1 MNDATRAA
9 IQDETLALARELIGR
24 RSVTPDD
31 GGCLELIASRVVAAG
46 FGCKRIDREGVSNL
60 WARHGTTGPLVCFAG
75 HVDVVPPGPF
85 EQWTADPFTPSEREG
100 FLFGR
105 GAADMKTSVAAMVT
119 AAERLA
125 HVRRGRGSIALLLT
139 SDEEGDAVHGTAA
152 VVDLLRARDLSLDA
166 CIVGEPTSTVRF
178 GDTIKNG
185 RRGSLNG
192 TLTVKGVQCHIA
204 YPERGRNPIHDAVPA
219 LAELAA
225 IEWDRGNEYFQP
237 TSFQVSNIHAGTGA
251 NNVIPGEL
259 ALLFNFR
266 FSPESSV
273 EELKARVH
281 RVLDAHR
288 LQYQLSWSVTAQPFM
303 TAPGPLTDALIAAV
317 RAETGCVPE
326 LSTSGGTSDGRF
338 LATIAREVVEFGPL
352 NDSIHKIDERVLIAD
367 AQALS
372 RIYERVLERLFDVA

>member
-1 MNDATRAA
+1 MSDATRAA
-9 IQDETLALARELIGR
+9 IQDETLALARQMIAR
-24 RSVTPDD
+24 RSITPDD
-31 GGCLELIASRVVAAG
+31 GGCLELIASRLASAG

-60 WARHGTTGPLVCFAG
+60 WARYGTTGRLVCFAG

-85 EQWTADPFTPSEREG
+85 EQWTTDPFTPAERDG

-125 HVRRGRGSIALLLT
+125 GVGRARGSIALLLT
-139 SDEEGDAVHGTAA
+139 SDEEGDAIHGTAA
-152 VVDLLRARDLSLDA
+152 VVDLLRARDVSVDA
-166 CIVGEPTSTVRF
+166 CIVGEPTSSVRF

-192 TLTVKGVQCHIA
+192 TLVVKGVQCHIA

-225 IEWDRGNEYFQP
+225 AEWDRGNEYFQP
-237 TSFQVSNIHAGTGA
+237 TSFQLSNIHAGTGA
-251 NNVIPGEL
+251 NNVIPGEM

-273 EELKARVH
+273 EDLKARVH
-281 RVLDAHR
+281 RVLDAHG
-288 LQYQLSWSVTAQPFM
+288 LQYQLVWSVTAQPFM
-303 TAPGPLTDALIAAV
+303 TARGPLTDALSAAV
-317 RAETGCVPE
+317 RAETGCAPE

-352 NDSIHKIDERVLIAD
+352 NDSIHKIDECVRIAD
-367 AQALS
+367 IGPLS
-372 RIYERVLERLFDVA
+372 VVYERTAATFFETM

>member
-1 MNDATRAA
+1 MSDPTRAA
-9 IQDETLALARELIGR
+9 IQDETLALARQLIAR

-31 GGCLELIASRVVAAG
+31 GGCLELIASRLAPAG

-60 WARHGTTGPLVCFAG
+60 WARYGTTGPLVCFAG

-85 EQWTADPFTPSEREG
+85 DQWTTDPFTPAERDG
-100 FLFGR
+100 HLFGR

-125 HVRRGRGSIALLLT
+125 HVQRARGSIALLFT

-152 VVDLLRARDLSLDA
+152 VADMLRARGVSLDA
-166 CIVGEPTSTVRF
+166 CIVGEPTSAVRF

-225 IEWDRGNEYFQP
+225 AEWDRGNDYFQP

-273 EELKARVH
+273 EDLKARVY
-281 RVLDAHR
+281 RVLDAHG
-288 LQYQLSWSVTAQPFM
+288 LHYQLSWSVTAQPFM
-303 TAPGPLTDALIAAV
+303 TARGPLTDALSAAV
-317 RAETGCVPE
+317 RTETGCTPE
-326 LSTSGGTSDGRF
+326 LSTTGGTSDGRF
-338 LATIAREVVEFGPL
+338 LATIASEVVEFGPL
-352 NDSIHKIDERVLIAD
+352 NDSIHKIDERVRIAD
-367 AQALS
+367 IGPLS
-372 RIYERVLERLFDVA
+372 VVYERTAATLLDV

>member
-1 MNDATRAA
+1 MSDATRAA
-9 IQDETLALARELIGR
+9 IQDETLALARQLIAL
-24 RSVTPDD
+24 RSITPDD
-31 GGCLELIASRVVAAG
+31 GGCLELIVSRLASAG

-60 WARHGTTGPLVCFAG
+60 WARYGTTGPLVCFAG

-85 EQWTADPFTPSEREG
+85 EQWTTDPFTPAERDG
-100 FLFGR
+100 HLFGR

-119 AAERLA
+119 AAERIA
-125 HVRRGRGSIALLLT
+125 HGRRARGSIAVLLT
-139 SDEEGDAVHGTAA
+139 SDEEGDAIHGTAA
-152 VVDLLRARDLSLDA
+152 VVDLLRARDVSLDA
-166 CIVGEPTSTVRF
+166 CIVGEPTSTARF

-192 TLTVKGVQCHIA
+192 TLNVKGVQCHIA

-225 IEWDRGNEYFQP
+225 VEWDHGNEYFQP

-273 EELKARVH
+273 EDLKARVH
-281 RVLDAHR
+281 RVLDAHG
-288 LQYQLSWSVTAQPFM
+288 LTYQLSWSVTAHPFM
-303 TAPGPLTDALIAAV
+303 TARGPLTDALSAAV
-317 RAETGCVPE
+317 HAETGCAPE
-326 LSTSGGTSDGRF
+326 LSTTGGTSDGRF
-338 LATIAREVVEFGPL
+338 LAAIAREVVEFGPL
-352 NDSIHKIDERVLIAD
+352 NESIHKIDERVRIAD
-367 AQALS
+367 IGPLS
-372 RIYERVLERLFDVA
+372 VVYERTAATLLEG